1 MYSLEYEGVIFL
13 AGALFMLLI
22 NLLVQL
28 GAKIKLGK
36 NTLKIQELED
46 TIDELQHQLDLEHD
60 EKVQLL
66 VINAGLKAKN
76 AK

>member
-22 NLLVQL
+22 NLLVQI

-36 NTLKIQELED
+36 KILKIQELEV
-46 TIDELQHQLDLEHD
+46 TIEELQHQLDLEHD

>member
-22 NLLVQL
+22 NLLVQI

-36 NTLKIQELED
+36 KTLKIQELEE

-60 EKVQLL
+60 EKIQLL
-66 VINAGLKAKN
+66 VINAGLKAK
-76 AK
+76 K

>member
-36 NTLKIQELED
+36 KTLKIQELED

>member
-1 MYSLEYEGVIFL
+1 MYSLEYEGVRFL
-13 AGALFMLLI
+13 VGAGFMLLI
-22 NLLVQL
+22 NLLVQI

-36 NTLKIQELED
+36 NTLKIQELEE

-60 EKVQLL
+60 EKIQLL
-66 VINAGLKAKN
+66 VVNAGLKAKN

>member
-1 MYSLEYEGVIFL
+1 MYSLEYEGMIF
-13 AGALFMLLI
+13 AIGAAFMVLI

-28 GAKIKLGK
+28 SANIKLSK
-36 NTLKIQELED
+36 KTLKIQELEEALD
-46 TIDELQHQLDLEHD
+46 SLQHELDLEHD
-60 EKVQLL
+60 EKIQLL